1 MSHDGFLL
9 INKPEGPSSFDA
21 VKRAR
26 RVFKTKKAG
35 HCGTLDPL
43 ASGLLIVAIG
53 KATRLIPDLPIE
65 PKIYEFGV
73 QFGKTTTTLD
83 REGEISESGGKIPSE
98 KEITSILSN
107 FIGKVEQTPP
117 KFSAIKIN
125 GVPAYKLARKD
136 KDFEIKSRTIDVFN
150 LDLIGY
156 NEKSGVAD
164 MRVKCSGGTYVRV
177 LCEQIAEKL
186 ETFAYASYIHRVG
199 IGDYSVENA
208 ISLNE
213 EDDIVFKALHSPWN
227 IFKEVQKELITVD
240 DEKEL
245 SHGREIS
252 IENCEAERVFLFKED
267 KELAAIAEKKDNGN
281 YGPKKV
287 FI

>member
-1 MSHDGFLL
+1 MSNDGFLL

-21 VKRAR
+21 VRRAR

-65 PKIYEFGV
+65 PKVYEFGV
-73 QFGKTTTTLD
+73 QFGKTTSTLD
-83 REGEISESGGKIPSE
+83 REGEVTESGGKIP
-98 KEITSILSN
+98 KEDEINSILPTL
-107 FIGKVEQTPP
+107 IGKIEQTPP

-136 KDFEIKSRTIDVFN
+136 KEFEIKSRLIDIFN
-150 LDLIGY
+150 LELIKFDE
-156 NEKSGVAD
+156 NSGIAD
-164 MRVKCSGGTYVRV
+164 MRVICSGGTYVRV
-177 LCEQIAEKL
+177 LCEQIAQKL
-186 ETFAYASYIHRVG
+186 ETFAYASYIKRVMVG
-199 IGDYSVENA
+199 EYSVEHA
-208 ISLNE
+208 VSLNE
-213 EDDIVFKALHSPWN
+213 EDIKISEALSSPWD
-227 IFKEVQKELITVD
+227 IFNYMPRALISEK

-252 IENCEAERVFLFKED
+252 MDSCDAERVFLFKENR
-267 KELAAIAEKKDNGN
+267 ELAAIAEKNSNGN

-287 FI
+287 FL